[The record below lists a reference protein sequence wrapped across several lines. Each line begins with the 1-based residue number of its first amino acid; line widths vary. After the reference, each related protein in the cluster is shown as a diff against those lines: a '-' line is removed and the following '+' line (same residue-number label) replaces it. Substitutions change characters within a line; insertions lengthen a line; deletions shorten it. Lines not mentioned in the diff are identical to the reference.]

1 MYEDDM
7 NSYQQPQGNYGQPQG
22 NDNQQP
28 QGNYGPQWQGNYNQ
42 QPQGGY
48 GQRPPQIKPV
58 GNGLGIASLV
68 LGIISL
74 VLFCSCANF
83 LTGILAIV
91 FGIVLLVKG
100 GNKGM
105 PIAGIVTS
113 AISII
118 ACVIYWVALMGSS
131 ATYSYLYSD
140 PSSYLEEFYGD
151 ELEYDFDSDSL
162 DELNYEGNIS
172 L

>member
-58 GNGLGIASLV
+58 GNSLGIASLV

-74 VLFCSCANF
+74 VLFCTCANF

-91 FGIVLLVKG
+91 FGIVQLVKG

>member
-1 MYEDDM
+1 MYENEM
-7 NSYQQPQGNYGQPQG
+7 NSYQQPQSGNGQWSQGGNGQWSQGGYG
-22 NDNQQP
+22 
-28 QGNYGPQWQGNYNQ
+28 Q

-48 GQRPPQIKPV
+48 GQWAPQNKPV

-68 LGIISL
+68 LGILSL
-74 VLFCSCANF
+74 VLFCSCVNII
-83 LTGILAIV
+83 TGILAIV
-91 FGIVLLVKG
+91 FGIVQLVKG

-118 ACVIYWVALMGSS
+118 ACVVYWVAIMGSTAS
-131 ATYSYLYSD
+131 LADFYSD
-140 PSSYLEEFYGD
+140 PSYYMEEYYDD
-151 ELEYDFDSDSL
+151 ELEYDFDSDSFENM
-162 DELNYEGNIS
+162 DYGESIS

>member
-1 MYEDDM
+1 MYEDEM
-7 NSYQQPQGNYGQPQG
+7 NS
-22 NDNQQP
+22 NQQP
-28 QGNYGPQWQGNYNQ
+28 I
-42 QPQGGY
+42 
-48 GQRPPQIKPV
+48 QIKQV

-74 VLFCSCANF
+74 VLFCTCANF

-91 FGIVLLVKG
+91 FGIVQLVRG

-105 PIAGIVTS
+105 PITGIVTS

-118 ACVIYWVALMGSS
+118 ACVIYWVAMMGSS

-140 PSSYLEEFYGD
+140 PSSYMEEFYED
-151 ELEYDFDSDSL
+151 ELEYDFDSDSMN
-162 DELNYEGNIS
+162 ELNYEGNIS

>member
-1 MYEDDM
+1 MYEDEM
-7 NSYQQPQGNYGQPQG
+7 NSYQQPQGNYGQPQE
-22 NDNQQP
+22 NYNQQS
-28 QGNYGPQWQGNYNQ
+28 QGNYGPQCQGNYNQ
-42 QPQGGY
+42 QFQGGY
-48 GQRPPQIKPV
+48 EQRPPQIKPV

-74 VLFCSCANF
+74 VLFCTCANA

-91 FGIVLLVKG
+91 FGIVQLVKG

-118 ACVIYWVALMGSS
+118 ACVIYWAALAGSAAS
-131 ATYSYLYSD
+131 VSDFYSN
-140 PSSYLEEFYGD
+140 PSSYMEEFYGD
-151 ELEYDFDSDSL
+151 DLEYDFDSDSL